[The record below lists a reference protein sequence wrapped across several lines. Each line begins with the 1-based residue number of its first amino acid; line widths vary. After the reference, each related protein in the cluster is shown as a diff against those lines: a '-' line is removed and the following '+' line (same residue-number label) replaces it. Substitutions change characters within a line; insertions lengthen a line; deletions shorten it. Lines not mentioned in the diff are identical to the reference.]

1 MTTSQ
6 EDADMEKPT
15 AVSSN
20 IDLFGTRKA
29 TAPKAAAG
37 GGGGP
42 GAGAGAGAGAALKTS
57 TAGTSTASPAALAQS
72 KNAQQAEILRLEAE
86 VEQLVVDDE
95 SFARRKQRL
104 VEIDRLLLQ
113 VLDNRLTMPE
123 LVAQHKALVCK
134 EMYFRIAELANNARA
149 GEDRVRF
156 TDLCAALLS
165 AAKAA
170 DPLLG
175 AELAADIDKE
185 LALDNP
191 KTVDPSQ
198 LVSKDGDSARVY
210 EQVLQ
215 QWLRQTNQTTV
226 NINGT
231 DVPLTPS
238 FVFPKLDGSLDNAGS
253 FPGDLNGTF
262 GTSRPQL
269 AGKAVRFPS
278 AVPFNLL
285 PLMLRSPEI
294 AEDEVTLLKRTVFT
308 DDVLPG
314 CLVDHG
320 VFLASFRGKPAVSVA
335 ETFSKAQA
343 RIALL
348 PGLGDKLRL
357 FVLPEYRPSP
367 QGANNTMLERYSGVS
382 FEPVFVVLHRS
393 AEPRLAGVEYP
404 VAFAA
409 LLGSLVT
416 SFIYATDVNSL
427 NAGFVERA
435 LAGDDSVVDRV
446 FALVG
451 SALLVQAAH
460 ELGHRVMAAV
470 HGVKIG
476 VPFVLPSL
484 QIGLFGGITRYLGFP
499 KSRKAAFDVAIAG
512 PLLGFAVSLS
522 VLVAGL
528 GETVSAS
535 PEALA
540 QFPALPTGFFS
551 TSWLLYTLLDNSLHI
566 AEAAKVATS
575 LTPVHPFVV
584 VGATGLLVNAY
595 NFLPIGRLDGGRVVM
610 AIGGRQTANSVSF
623 GALIGTGVSL
633 LSSGSAVLFFWLLT
647 VVFLQRGADLP
658 PEDDVTPI
666 GEGEA
671 NPFVWG
677 GRLAALVFCL
687 LLASSL
693 ILPIPLDPGAV
704 AGGGQAVFDASSKLI

>member
-1 MTTSQ
+1 M
-6 EDADMEKPT
+6 
-15 AVSSN
+15 VSSN

-29 TAPKAAAG
+29 VPVASKEPKTAAAG
-37 GGGGP
+37 GV
-42 GAGAGAGAGAALKTS
+42 GAGAAAAAAVKTS
-57 TAGTSTASPAALAQS
+57 ATAGTSTMSPVALSQS
-72 KNAQQAEILRLEAE
+72 KNALQAEILRLEAE
-86 VEQLVVDDE
+86 AEQLAVDEE

-113 VLDNRLTMPE
+113 VLDGRLTLPE
-123 LVAQHKALVCK
+123 LCAQHKAFVCK

-149 GEDRVRF
+149 VEDRVRF

-165 AAKAA
+165 AAKAT

-175 AELAADIDKE
+175 AELSADIEKE
-185 LALDNP
+185 LALENP
-191 KTVDPSQ
+191 KTADPGQ
-198 LVSKDGDSARVY
+198 LVSKDGDSARAY

-231 DVPLTPS
+231 DVPITPG
-238 FVFPKLDGSLDNAGS
+238 FVFPKLGGSFEDAS
-253 FPGDLNGTF
+253 FPGDLNSTF
-262 GTSRPQL
+262 GTSNPQL
-269 AGKAVRFPS
+269 AAKAIVRFPS

-308 DDVLPG
+308 DDVLQG
-314 CLVDHG
+314 CMEDHG
-320 VFLASFRGKPAVSVA
+320 VFLATFRGRPTVSVA
-335 ETFSKAQA
+335 ETFNKAQA
-343 RIALL
+343 RINLI

-367 QGANNTMLERYSGVS
+367 QGANNTMLERYSGVR

-427 NAGFVERA
+427 NAGFVQRA
-435 LAGDDSVVDRV
+435 LAGDDTVVDRV

-451 SALLVQAAH
+451 GALMVQLAH
-460 ELGHRVMAAV
+460 ELGHLVMAAV

-528 GETVSAS
+528 GDTVSAT

-540 QFPALPTGFFS
+540 QFPALPTGFFA

-575 LTPVHPFVV
+575 LTPVHPFVII
-584 VGATGLLVNAY
+584 GATGLLVNAY

-671 NPFVWG
+671 NPVVWG

-693 ILPIPLDPGAV
+693 ILPIPLDPNAISSGT
-704 AGGGQAVFDASSKLI
+704 QAVFDASSKLI